1 MEVNNMSYIEIKT
14 IAGKQ
19 YKYLIKSVRE
29 GDKIK
34 KVFMKYLGPANPIY
48 KSGTK
53 RKTNAS
59 IFVRKLND
67 EEKSKLKLAL
77 HSSNAFTKDRAKI
90 LLFSSERMSPS
101 EISKKINSDVRK
113 VRRAVIDFNKEGLK
127 VLEKKKARGA
137 KPKFSEEEKKII
149 LIHFSKNPKDFK
161 IPTSYWTIPKFTK
174 HLNDSKVVDS
184 ISQDTVKRIL
194 KKAGAKLTK
203 SKRWQYSPDKNFL
216 KRREQ

>member
-1 MEVNNMSYIEIKT
+1 MPKLYTMEVNIMSYIRIKEIN
-14 IAGKQ
+14 GKR
-19 YKYLIKSVRE
+19 YKYLVKGVRD
-29 GDKIK
+29 GKTVK
-34 KVFMKYLGPANPIY
+34 QKVIKYLGPAEPIY
-48 KSGTK
+48 KTGK
-53 RKTNAS
+53 NRKTNAS
-59 IFVRKLND
+59 IFVRKLGD

-90 LLFSSERMSPS
+90 LLFSFEKMSPS

-127 VLEKKKARGA
+127 ALEKKKAKGA
-137 KPKFSEEEKKII
+137 KPKFSEDEKKII

-161 IPTSYWTIPKFTK
+161 IPISYWTIPKFTK
-174 HLNDSKVVDS
+174 HLNDNKVVDS

-203 SKRWQYSPDKNFL
+203 SKRW
-216 KRREQ
+216 